1 MSEKTIKHD
10 IVYMNERIDFIKS
23 NLEKA
28 TLLYEKLK
36 TDKVIGFSEYDVL
49 EKLHREMITAIANYY
64 TYLESVNIKGHESYL
79 TIWLDEYN
87 NNERIDTI
95 GYFLENS
102 FTRVT

>member
-1 MSEKTIKHD
+1 MSENKALHD
-10 IVYMNERIDFIKS
+10 LVYMNERIDFIKS

-28 TLLYEKLK
+28 LIIYEKLNVAE
-36 TDKVIGFSEYDVL
+36 VIGFSDYDTL
-49 EKLHREMITAIANYY
+49 EKLHKEMITAIANYY

-87 NNERIDTI
+87 NNERIDEI
-95 GYFLENS
+95 GYFLETN